1 MSFNS
6 QAGAA
11 GEGVGLAKVALAV
24 AAQQASAAA
33 SSGAA
38 TTGAVNDERQGFTYV
53 QRNATTIKQCVRC
66 TDSQSAT
73 ASNK

>member
-1 MSFNS
+1 MLFDS

-11 GEGVGLAKVALAV
+11 GEGVGLAKVALAG

-38 TTGAVNDERQGFTYV
+38 TTGAVNDEQHGVIVVERHVIT
-53 QRNATTIKQCVRC
+53 NKQCMNC
-66 TDSQSAT
+66 TNMQSGT
-73 ASNK
+73 ARN